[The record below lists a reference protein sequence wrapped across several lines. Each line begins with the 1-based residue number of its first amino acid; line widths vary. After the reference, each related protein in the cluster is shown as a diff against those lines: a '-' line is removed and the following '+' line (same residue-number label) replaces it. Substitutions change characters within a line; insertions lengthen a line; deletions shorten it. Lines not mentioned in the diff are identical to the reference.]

1 MWNYILFSVVAVVLV
16 AVEGSYALGDSN
28 YPLFN
33 ADDGLPSKVNEKL
46 SEILALSEQQLKRID
61 AVDYK

>member
-1 MWNYILFSVVAVVLV
+1 MWTRIILVVVLV
-16 AVEGSYALGDSN
+16 TVGACALGDSN